1 MATALLILHGL
12 VAVALLGA
20 ITHQTPAAWTPS
32 SAHPCSFFA
41 RFRAVQP
48 AGYANAIVGLYL
60 GAALLGAIVY
70 LYFKMDIQPDLERD
84 RHWHAMGFLDLK
96 EDFVAIGLGV
106 LPAYWW
112 CWRRPADSQNE
123 HLRTILTVLLAFVV
137 WWAFLVGHVINDIR
151 GFGSGRPFR
160 QPAAS
165 PLPSGQRLHSS
176 T

>member
-1 MATALLILHGL
+1 MTTAILIVHGL

-20 ITHQTPAAWTPS
+20 ITHQSLATYAPSNAKPS
-32 SAHPCSFFA
+32 SFFG
-41 RFRAVQP
+41 RFRAVP
-48 AGYANAIVGLYL
+48 AERFASAIIVLYL
-60 GAALLGAIVY
+60 TSALLGAVVY

-151 GFGSGRPFR
+151 GFGS
-160 QPAAS
+160 
-165 PLPSGQRLHSS
+165 
-176 T
+176 